1 MPVWRHLG
9 NLDPTGRSFSPMDSF
24 HKPSFLSSLQRRA
37 VKALRG
43 FRPVFMLASRLAQPL
58 IYGGRLGS
66 YQRFGRQTS
75 TRQLDG
81 CLRGSF
87 FPTRIE
93 RCGGECSQRYNPTNH
108 LVSTCV
114 LAACPTKFTVM
125 SLKWRARS
133 SPGADFHSQWLAVA
147 ACVNHINILFC
158 ARILHHSWRLNLMC
172 AGDWNC
178 KIMQLC
184 PAQI

>member
-1 MPVWRHLG
+1 MGCCSERAKSANTSTLNVLKSLPSHLPCPMETLRERSVRPDGVWRG

-37 VKALRG
+37 VNALRG

-93 RCGGECSQRYNPTNH
+93 RRGGERSQRYNPTNH

-125 SLKWRARS
+125 SLK
-133 SPGADFHSQWLAVA
+133 
-147 ACVNHINILFC
+147 
-158 ARILHHSWRLNLMC
+158 
-172 AGDWNC
+172 
-178 KIMQLC
+178 
-184 PAQI
+184 